1 VAKSYTGD
9 SPTAS
14 EISLEP
20 RQSYNQVFQ
29 LLEQH
34 HQWFT
39 NSLPLI
45 ASENIPSPAVREAV
59 LSDFG
64 NRYAEGWT
72 GERVYAGCKYI
83 DQVEQVCIDLAK
95 QLFRIDFADVRP
107 ISGVCA
113 NLVAY
118 TTFTNPGDTML
129 ALAIPA
135 GGHISM
141 GKKEFGGTA
150 GPVRGLNVE
159 YFPFDTEEMNI
170 DVDATEKKIQKL
182 AQEGKKPTLAMFGGS
197 VLPFPHP
204 VRELTTIFQQHD
216 SKICFDAA
224 HVAGLVAGGQF
235 QDPLHEGADAMTA
248 STHKTLPGPQGGIIL
263 SKAENGERIKKST
276 FPGNVS
282 NHHLHHLAGKA
293 IMFAE
298 MLAFGREYASRIVK
312 NSRALAQA
320 LHERGFQVLGEKKG
334 FTKSHLLVAD
344 ITKYGDGKTIEKK
357 LEDANIILNR
367 NLLPYDIKAGRHFE
381 APGGIRAGVSEVTRL
396 GMKESDMVEIADL
409 MTRVVVK
416 GEDSRRVAADVAEF
430 RKGFQRVQYAFESSK
445 DAYAYIHIR

>member
-1 VAKSYTGD
+1 M
-9 SPTAS
+9 
-14 EISLEP
+14 EP
-20 RQSYNQVFQ
+20 RQSYNQVFE

-34 HQWFT
+34 HHWFA

-95 QLFRIDFADVRP
+95 QLFKADFADVRP

-118 TTFTNPGDTML
+118 TTFTSPGDTML

-150 GPVRGLNVE
+150 GAVRGLNVE

-170 DVDATEKKIQKL
+170 DIDATEKKIQKL
-182 AQEGKKPTLAMFGGS
+182 AEEGKRPTLAMFGGS

-204 VRELTTIFQQHD
+204 VRELTTIFQQHE

-263 SKAENGERIKKST
+263 SKPENGEKIKKST

-298 MLAFGREYASRIVK
+298 MLAFGREYASQIVK

-334 FTKSHLLVAD
+334 FTRSHLLVAD

-396 GMKESDMVEIADL
+396 GMKEPEMLEIAEL

-416 GEDSRRVAADVAEF
+416 GDDPRSVATDVAEF
-430 RKGFQRVQYAFESSK
+430 RKSFQRVQYAFESNK
-445 DAYAYIHIR
+445 DAYAYLRVR

>member
-1 VAKSYTGD
+1 MLNRMGLLKPDEQVMDPK
-9 SPTAS
+9 TA
-14 EISLEP
+14 
-20 RQSYNQVFQ
+20 YDQVFQ

-34 HQWFT
+34 HDWFSK
-39 NSLPLI
+39 SLPLI
-45 ASENIPSPAVREAV
+45 ASENIPSPAVREAI

-72 GERVYAGCKYI
+72 GERVYAGCKFI
-83 DQVEQVCIDLAK
+83 DQVEQLCIDLAK
-95 QLFRIDFADVRP
+95 ELFRVEFADVRP

-118 TTFTNPGDTML
+118 TTFTSPGDTMM

-141 GKKEFGGTA
+141 GKKDFGGTA
-150 GPVRGLNVE
+150 GSVRGLNVE

-170 DVDATEKKIQKL
+170 DVDATEKKVKKL
-182 AQEGKKPTLAMFGGS
+182 VSEGKKPTLAMLGGS

-204 VRELTTIFQQHD
+204 VKELAAVFHD
-216 SKICFDAA
+216 HDAKVCFDAA

-235 QDPLHEGADAMTA
+235 QDPMHEDADAMTA
-248 STHKTLPGPQGGIIL
+248 SSHKTLPGPQGGLIL
-263 SKAENGERIKKST
+263 SKAENAEAIKKST

-293 IMFAE
+293 VMFAE
-298 MLAFGREYASRIVK
+298 MMAFGREYAAQIVK
-312 NSRALAQA
+312 NARALAQA
-320 LHERGFQVLGEKKG
+320 LNERGFQVLGEKKG
-334 FTKSHLLVAD
+334 FTRSHLLVAD
-344 ITKYGDGKTIEKK
+344 ITKYGDGKTIEKR

-381 APGGIRAGVSEVTRL
+381 APGGIRCGVSEVTRL
-396 GMKESDMVEIADL
+396 GMREPDMEEVADL

-416 GEDSRRVAADVAEF
+416 GEGSNRVAEDVARF
-430 RKGFQRVQYAFESSK
+430 RKGFNRVHYAFESSR
-445 DAYAYIHIR
+445 DAYEYVRLR